1 MSLLRREH
9 DQVFP
14 RVRRFSTRPRRT
26 VRAALQRLPAY
37 LRLLGRLMRDPRVS
51 RLDRFLVVATIAY
64 VINPFDFLPDFIPFV
79 GQIDDIF
86 LLVIA
91 LTRLVEEAGRD
102 VLLDNWDGEP
112 EELDKAWLRKVAW
125 AASFFLPMGTRR
137 RLRRFAHAR

>member
-1 MSLLRREH
+1 
-9 DQVFP
+9 
-14 RVRRFSTRPRRT
+14 
-26 VRAALQRLPAY
+26 
-37 LRLLGRLMRDPRVS
+37 MRDPRVS

-112 EELDKAWLRKVAW
+112 EQLDRAWLRKVAW
-125 AASFFLPMGTRR
+125 AASFFLPIGTRR